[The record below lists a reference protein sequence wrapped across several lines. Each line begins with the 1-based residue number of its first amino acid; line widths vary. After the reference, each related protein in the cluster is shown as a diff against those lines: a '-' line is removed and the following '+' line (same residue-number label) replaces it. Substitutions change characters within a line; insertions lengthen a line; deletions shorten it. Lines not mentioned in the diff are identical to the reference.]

1 MKGNFGSMAQRSIA
15 MGSLKVIDKKQVTSQ
30 VQNYVQPSSHIVL
43 VLSRRSFHFTRSC
56 KITHAHFS
64 HGWDAAKVFYLFL
77 QRSILFW
84 PRVPNNSIKRAIVL
98 DWIELLSW
106 QYLIVPVRCMKSNL
120 LIRSPIESN
129 FVTIFITSLFYKLN
143 DL

>member
-56 KITHAHFS
+56 KITQ
-64 HGWDAAKVFYLFL
+64 DAAKVFYLFL